1 MKQFYHGLFRLCFK
15 CQLVASVGYR
25 LIFFVFQGFVPFPY
39 SPNGACLL
47 WEETGLKSVLQ
58 LFHMCH
64 PLTKPTSFIHLS
76 RHCGS
81 IKSLKP
87 PLRSPPTQWQSS
99 ALLVCF
105 IYIVIMCIHIY
116 IYFLRTC
123 TQTLFSFP
131 GCYFCIELSGSSI
144 QKAPFHKLTVST
156 MPVESTC

>member
-1 MKQFYHGLFRLCFK
+1 MPACCFCWVSSHFFLFFRVLFLSLTVQMELVYCGRRQDWNLFYM
-15 CQLVASVGYR
+15 
-25 LIFFVFQGFVPFPY
+25 
-39 SPNGACLL
+39 
-47 WEETGLKSVLQ
+47 